1 MFSDFSLLQNTVEIY
16 GNQTWAVA
24 ALPPL
29 FFLSPSPPFVLSSAE
44 AVQLAIIQ
52 LPLFLALGFSRFLF
66 IQNQV
71 QISGSFGPTVLA
83 QKRIFGF

>member
-29 FFLSPSPPFVLSSAE
+29 FLSPSPPFVLSSAE

-66 IQNQV
+66 I
-71 QISGSFGPTVLA
+71 
-83 QKRIFGF
+83 

>member
-29 FFLSPSPPFVLSSAE
+29 FLSPSPPFVLSSSE

-52 LPLFLALGFSRFLF
+52 LSLFLALGFSRFLF